1 MDIFLVIVAGLLLL
15 LGLVGCIIPMLPGT
29 PLCYLGIILLHFS
42 SYAEFSIPFLILW
55 AGIIILV
62 QGLNYIIPIWGTKK
76 FGGSKNGVWGSVIGM
91 LIGLFTGGPLGIIL
105 GTILGAFVGELFAGK
120 ETNKAIKAAM
130 GSFIGFMAGT
140 ISQLVV
146 AGFLIYYYFEAI
158 IKAF

>member
-76 FGGSKNGVWGSVIGM
+76 FGGSKKGVWGSVIGM

-130 GSFIGFMAGT
+130 GSFMGFMAGT

-158 IKAF
+158 IKAL